1 MTIFTARKILR
12 SLVRAAPFGLLAVT
26 SLALGQGVVHTETVH
41 TTDGYYKAPGQ
52 SSGPM
57 FMPRSAFGPESGTL
71 IALPPEV
78 NGLSMSLMDQAVPP
92 MVAELSEGEDEATY
106 RFKFDHLSRG
116 FAGGQLIVRAG
127 TAPVEVDIMVIA
139 RNVRLFVNEH
149 EAARVSVVDQGH
161 ARWFDGYRDL
171 LLHPGDTSYGV
182 VVENLA
188 WPLIHRR
195 RDLEFKGVK
204 VSLDDDELSGFG
216 TKRTL
221 LHQLDDSDPDL
232 DDDEDADDLFP
243 NDNWWKLELLVR
255 LHKVTWCSMWATIS
269 GDIKLTT
276 FGDVAYFNTFE
287 EGVAGAT
294 GSMADSTAGE
304 ALQGILNTT
313 NQLGDPDTM
322 KKALAMVRAAQGN
335 KVDEAKQRKLEEEA
349 AAAAEKAK
357 AQGGAATAENPISD
371 ELMRNMQGIGQGKE
385 KFGLT
390 LVNHKFLS
398 DDAPKEVD
406 DANNMETLLG
416 AFTLEAASEGTY
428 TPADTF
434 IEFPLSRMA
443 VTPGARAD
451 YGNGDKVSFSWA
463 PGQPG
468 FARLRIGNVTK
479 NFITGVVTAEL
490 YTAGIYDGRR
500 LKINVV
506 AKFTA
511 MRGAFSCQTA
521 GTL

>member
-1 MTIFTARKILR
+1 MTMLSAKTRFQPAVLAA
-12 SLVRAAPFGLLAVT
+12 SLGLLFGT
-26 SLALGQGVVHTETVH
+26 SLAWGQADDHTETVRMWYGALNH
-41 TTDGYYKAPGQ
+41 PTGPTGKDLDTDVATNP
-52 SSGPM
+52 
-57 FMPRSAFGPESGTL
+57 L
-71 IALPPEV
+71 
-78 NGLSMSLMDQAVPP
+78 
-92 MVAELSEGEDEATY
+92 VAELSEGEDEVRY
-106 RFKFDHLSRG
+106 S
-116 FAGGQLIVRAG
+116 FAFQDLLLPKAFSHLIVQTG
-127 TAPVEVDIMVIA
+127 TAPVEVNITVVTGDRADV
-139 RNVRLFVNEH
+139 FVNGFKTSKS
-149 EAARVSVVDQGH
+149 AVIPGSDNDAT
-161 ARWFDGYRDL
+161 WYGYRDL
-171 LLHPGDTSYGV
+171 MLQPGESDYDLLMVNQAALAAHEHAATS
-182 VVENLA
+182 
-188 WPLIHRR
+188 
-195 RDLEFKGVK
+195 D
-204 VSLDDDELSGFG
+204 
-216 TKRTL
+216 RT
-221 LHQLDDSDPDL
+221 PWN
-232 DDDEDADDLFP
+232 AR
-243 NDNWWKLELLVR
+243 LLVR
-255 LHKVTWCSMWATIS
+255 LHKVTWCSMWAAIN

-294 GSMADSTAGE
+294 GSMADSAAGE
-304 ALQGILNTT
+304 ALQGILNTS

-322 KKALAMVRAAQGN
+322 KKALALVRAAQGD
-335 KVDEAKQRKLEEEA
+335 KVDEAKQKKLEKEA
-349 AAAAEKAK
+349 MAAAEKAK
-357 AQGGAATAENPISD
+357 AQRGGAAIEKNPISD

-428 TPADTF
+428 IPAPTF
-434 IEFPLSRMA
+434 VEFPLSRMS

-468 FARLRIGNVTK
+468 FAKLQIGNVTK
-479 NFITGVVTAEL
+479 NFITGVVAAEL